1 MIFDIKVLILFT
13 IFKKKNNKK
22 NTTKL
27 PKPVRISHMVS
38 IVTLSLPK
46 LVSEHMEKGVP
57 ST

>member
-13 IFKKKNNKK
+13 IFQKKKKN
-22 NTTKL
+22 TIKL

-46 LVSEHMEKGVP
+46 LVSEHMEKGMP